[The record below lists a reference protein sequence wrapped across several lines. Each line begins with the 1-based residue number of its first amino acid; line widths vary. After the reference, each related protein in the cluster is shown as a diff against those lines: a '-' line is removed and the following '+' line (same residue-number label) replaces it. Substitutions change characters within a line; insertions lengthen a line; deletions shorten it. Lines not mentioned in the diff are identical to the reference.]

1 MCTAFTLQ
9 SLQMEN
15 FFCRTMDFSYDIE
28 PGFFIVP
35 RNNLWYNPI
44 TMKKHNDCYSFI
56 GIGQKTDSMLGFF
69 DGVNEKGFAAAA
81 LYFAG
86 YAYYDIPVEDKNKEP
101 IASLDFLHYILGRC
115 TSVDELDMI
124 LKSICVLGL
133 PDPVTKIAAPLHW
146 IATDKSGK
154 CVVIEQTQNGLEI
167 FDNPIGVMT
176 NSPSYSWHCLNLLNY
191 FNIRNLDYETLDIN
205 GEKLNKCFTGDGAMG
220 LPGDCSSTSRFI
232 RLSFLKKYAVKGID
246 EEEGV
251 SNIIHL
257 FNNVAVPLGLVELS
271 EKNNTIVYDECL
283 ERYEYT
289 IYTAVMCA
297 ESLRFYWVT
306 YENQRVQCIDLNDL
320 LDVDDYVE
328 YDLNREPDFKYIT
341 KE

>member
-176 NSPSYSWHCLNLLNY
+176 NSPDFMWHMTNLRNY
-191 FNIRNLDYETLDIN
+191 IEVSTIQKKKTHWGNVELTPFGQAGGTMLLPGGYTSPERFVKTAFLKTHGQVPKDGVDGIMTCFHIVENVSIPRGVVLTDKGTCDYTKYTAFINTNTCEYYFKTYDNSQIATIKLSDDYENCTHP
-205 GEKLNKCFTGDGAMG
+205 M
-220 LPGDCSSTSRFI
+220 
-232 RLSFLKKYAVKGID
+232 FLGNLKRPIT
-246 EEEGV
+246 
-251 SNIIHL
+251 
-257 FNNVAVPLGLVELS
+257 F
-271 EKNNTIVYDECL
+271 
-283 ERYEYT
+283 
-289 IYTAVMCA
+289 
-297 ESLRFYWVT
+297 
-306 YENQRVQCIDLNDL
+306 ENL
-320 LDVDDYVE
+320 
-328 YDLNREPDFKYIT
+328 
-341 KE
+341 